1 MVQHAKEYTFAS
13 GSSDNIKKWQ
23 LPEGRFMQNV
33 KHYEG
38 GPHKHRAG
46 VETIVNAMVSINTK
60 KRESVQSR
68 IPSFTPVPLS
78 FSRSPLSKTPKQ
90 VFFNPINIF
99 DSFTTHYYTNTLYFI
114 LTFKCSNLLLQA
126 VNEDDVLF
134 SGGDDGT
141 LDFWDW
147 RSGHCFQSIKTQVQP
162 GCLDAESAIYAASF
176 DVTGSRL
183 FTCEADK
190 TIKVWKEDLSATEES
205 HPIVGWDPKARR
217 RAARH

>member
-1 MVQHAKEYTFAS
+1 MTL
-13 GSSDNIKKWQ
+13 
-23 LPEGRFMQNV
+23 LP
-33 KHYEG
+33 H
-38 GPHKHRAG
+38 
-46 VETIVNAMVSINTK
+46 TITLILY
-60 KRESVQSR
+60 
-68 IPSFTPVPLS
+68 ISFE
-78 FSRSPLSKTPKQ
+78 R
-90 VFFNPINIF
+90 
-99 DSFTTHYYTNTLYFI
+99 
-114 LTFKCSNLLLQA
+114 SNLLLQA

-162 GCLDAESAIYAASF
+162 GSLDAESAIYAASF